1 MSIDK
6 GFDDLAARQFTCTI
20 FISNRHFFLGINS
33 AQDANQAVV
42 FSSPNVLLAVKLGQE
57 WIITAV
63 QFLFLISLTLWKEI
77 APVSSLDAARA
88 VRQRREMRRLRALL
102 RIST

>member
-6 GFDDLAARQFTCTI
+6 GFDDLAARQFTCAI
-20 FISNRHFFLGINS
+20 FISNRHFISWDKFCARCKSNGG
-33 AQDANQAVV
+33 
-42 FSSPNVLLAVKLGQE
+42 VLFTKCTAVKLGQE